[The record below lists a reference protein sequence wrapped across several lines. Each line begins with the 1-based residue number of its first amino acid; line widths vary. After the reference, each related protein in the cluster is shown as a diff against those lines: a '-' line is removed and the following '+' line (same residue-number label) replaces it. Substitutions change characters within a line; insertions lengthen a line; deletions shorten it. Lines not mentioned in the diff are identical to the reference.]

1 MVNQSRLNPRHQDI
15 LKATIKHYI
24 ATAEP
29 VASKT
34 LAQKYDFKVSSATIR
49 NVMGSLES
57 AGFLYQPHTSAGRVP
72 SDSGYR
78 TYVDHLLVPDDNID
92 QGIQKMVQQELQI
105 ARTNFE
111 TLLQRAAKILA
122 TLSGYIALV
131 TFPQKQNSTLHHIQ
145 LVGVAA
151 HQVMLIVVT
160 DSYQTQS
167 ILMES
172 PLTKEEVDEST
183 ISHKLQLL
191 SNFLDRQLK
200 GCSLSDLM
208 AIKWTNIDG
217 EFAQYTD
224 FLKLLLE
231 QLKLTLQSTSSSPM
245 VIHGV
250 AEFLRQPEFSQLQQ
264 VQTLLS
270 LLEEQQEQL
279 SPIIFTNG
287 HPQALS
293 LQGRERVTF
302 PELDSLQRVSIKIGR
317 ENSLEPM
324 QTCTLVSANYYQD
337 QVPVGSVGI
346 LGPKRMLYE
355 NAIALVKNTADY
367 LSNPFQAF
375 A

>member
-1 MVNQSRLNPRHQDI
+1 MVNQADLSVRHQNI

-34 LAQKYDFKVSSATIR
+34 LAQQYNFNVSSATIR
-49 NVMGSLES
+49 NVMGRLES
-57 AGFLYQPHTSAGRVP
+57 AGLLYQPHASAGRVP

-78 TYVDHLLVPDDNID
+78 TYVDHLIVPDDNID
-92 QGIQKMVQQELQI
+92 QAIQKIVQQELQI

-111 TLLQRAAKILA
+111 ALLQRATKILA

-131 TFPQKQNSTLHHIQ
+131 TFPQKLNSTLRHIQ
-145 LVGVAA
+145 LVPVAA
-151 HQVMLIVVT
+151 NQVMLIVVT

-172 PLTKEEVDEST
+172 PLAEEADEHT
-183 ISHKLQLL
+183 INHKLQRL
-191 SNFLDRQLK
+191 SNFLDRELK
-200 GCSLSDLM
+200 GCCLSDIK
-208 AIKWTNIDG
+208 AINWTKIDR
-217 EFAQYTD
+217 EFTQYSD
-224 FLKLLLE
+224 FLKVLLN
-231 QLKLTLQSTSSSPM
+231 QLKLALQNDNSSPM
-245 VIHGV
+245 LIHGV
-250 AEFLRQPEFSQLQQ
+250 AELLRQPEFSQLQQ

-270 LLEEQQEQL
+270 LLEEQQEKL
-279 SPIIFTNG
+279 SPIIFT
-287 HPQALS
+287 
-293 LQGRERVTF
+293 F
-302 PELDSLQRVSIKIGR
+302 PELESLKRVSIKIGM

-337 QVPVGSVGI
+337 HVPVGSVGI

>member
-1 MVNQSRLNPRHQDI
+1 MVNQADLSVRHQNI

-34 LAQKYDFKVSSATIR
+34 LAQQYDFNVSSATIR
-49 NVMGSLES
+49 NVMGRLES
-57 AGFLYQPHTSAGRVP
+57 AGLLYQPHASAGRVP

-78 TYVDHLLVPDDNID
+78 TYVDHLIVPDDNID
-92 QGIQKMVQQELQI
+92 QAIQKIVQQELQI

-111 TLLQRAAKILA
+111 ALLQRATKILA

-131 TFPQKQNSTLHHIQ
+131 TFPQKLNSTLRHIQ
-145 LVGVAA
+145 LVPVAA
-151 HQVMLIVVT
+151 NQVMLIVVT

-172 PLTKEEVDEST
+172 PLAEEVDEHT
-183 ISHKLQLL
+183 INHKLQRL
-191 SNFLDRQLK
+191 SNFLDRELK
-200 GCSLSDLM
+200 GCCLSDIK
-208 AIKWTNIDG
+208 AINWTKIDR
-217 EFAQYTD
+217 EFAQYSD
-224 FLKLLLE
+224 FLKVLLN
-231 QLKLTLQSTSSSPM
+231 QLKLALESDNSSPM
-245 VIHGV
+245 LIHGV
-250 AEFLRQPEFSQLQQ
+250 AELLRQPEFSQLQQ

-270 LLEEQQEQL
+270 LLEEQQEKL
-279 SPIIFTNG
+279 SPIIFT
-287 HPQALS
+287 
-293 LQGRERVTF
+293 F
-302 PELDSLQRVSIKIGR
+302 PELESLKRVSIKIGM

-337 QVPVGSVGI
+337 HVPVGSVGI